1 MSVYRDYDLDALEAE
16 YDIEATVDSL
26 EAYTSR
32 YEAMSAQVVEQS
44 RPQLDLLYG
53 PEPLQ
58 ALDAFPAKSA
68 AAPILVYIHG
78 GYWIRGDKAAGLF
91 PAACFNAA
99 GAVWVAINYRLAPD
113 VHLDDIVSD
122 VRHAISFIY
131 QNARRIGGDP
141 DRLYIAGSSA
151 GGHLTG
157 MLLAEGWQKAHN
169 VPANVIKGACAIS
182 GLHDLEP
189 FLLTSQKTYLKLD
202 RPAVLRNSPIRN
214 LGPAGSTLLVAWG
227 GRETAE
233 FQRQSKAY
241 AEACVEAGLNLETIF
256 MAEQNHFS
264 MTGELADP
272 DSPLTSAILRLMRLT

>member
-1 MSVYRDYDLDALEAE
+1 MKQTGAFLVLILLLAAGAAEAGEERNILYYGGKDRDN
-16 YDIEATVDSL
+16 
-26 EAYTSR
+26 R
-32 YEAMSAQVVEQS
+32 KH
-44 RPQLDLLYG
+44 RLDLYT
-53 PEPLQ
+53 PKSTK
-58 ALDAFPAKSA
+58 PA
-68 AAPILVYIHG
+68 PVLMFIHG
-78 GYWIRGDKAAGLF
+78 GGWQMGDRWQYALVGRRMAERGI
-91 PAACFNAA
+91 AC
-99 GAVWVAINYRLAPD
+99 AVISYRLSPGVKHPEHIRD
-113 VHLDDIVSD
+113 C
-122 VRHAISFIY
+122 
-131 QNARRIGGDP
+131 ARAFAWLYRNVGKYGGDP
-141 DRLYIAGSSA
+141 ERMFVSGHSA